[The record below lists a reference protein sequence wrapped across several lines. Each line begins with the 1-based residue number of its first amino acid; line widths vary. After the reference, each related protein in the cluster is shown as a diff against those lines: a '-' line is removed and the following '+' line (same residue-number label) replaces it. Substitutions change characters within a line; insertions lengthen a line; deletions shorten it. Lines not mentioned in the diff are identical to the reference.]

1 MFHEAEVAVHVE
13 PEWSLYSKLTA
24 GLAGDASLAL
34 ATSETVPATFA
45 FEAGLENV
53 SDGGVL
59 STRVEPSGTP
69 VVSHVA
75 AWLANAPPCGAI
87 S

>member
-1 MFHEAEVAVHVE
+1 MFHEAEVAVHVD

-24 GLAGDASLAL
+24 GMAGDASLAL

-59 STRVEPSGTP
+59 STRVVIRLDVIEFPAAS
-69 VVSHVA
+69 VA
-75 AWLANAPPCGAI
+75 I
-87 S
+87 TRRS

>member
-1 MFHEAEVAVHVE
+1 MFHEAEVAVHVD

-59 STRVEPSGTP
+59 STRVVIRLD
-69 VVSHVA
+69 VVEFPAASVA
-75 AWLANAPPCGAI
+75 I
-87 S
+87 TRRS